1 VTGDASQHRRRD
13 YTLVCPSCDRRYND
27 DGLILDCPADH
38 EPALL
43 RTQYA
48 DSLFNPRTDYNGVFR
63 YERWLPLSSERRHE
77 DDTGRTV
84 VYRSSGL
91 AGPLGLSNL
100 WIAFNGYWPERGARL
115 ETATFKEL
123 EAYTV
128 LGRLPEHQ
136 VVLTIASSGNTGAAF
151 AWACSQRQLP
161 CLIIVPEKGLRR
173 FRFRDP
179 LHPCVNI
186 VVIKDGDYPD
196 AIDLAAAVSRIPP
209 FHAEGGVKNVGR
221 RDGLATVLLSAFEE
235 MQCLPSYYF
244 QAAGSGTGAIAVL
257 EAAKRL
263 RGAMGDLALPKLMLC
278 QNQPFTPIFDA
289 WRTSQRPGS
298 GSDEHFRDAIK
309 HVYADEL
316 TNWAPPY
323 ATRGGVYDSL
333 VESRGD
339 VLTASNAAAQSAAA
353 MFLELEGIDIEPAAG
368 VAVACLQEAVAQ
380 GSVEKDL
387 VVLLNVTGGGRLRLG
402 EDYSLIPAE
411 PQLQLTRNALAAA
424 DQVAALCG
432 TSEVNLT

>member
-1 VTGDASQHRRRD
+1 
-13 YTLVCPSCDRRYND
+13 
-27 DGLILDCPADH
+27 
-38 EPALL
+38 
-43 RTQYA
+43 
-48 DSLFNPRTDYNGVFR
+48 
-63 YERWLPLSSERRHE
+63 
-77 DDTGRTV
+77 
-84 VYRSSGL
+84 
-91 AGPLGLSNL
+91 
-100 WIAFNGYWPERGARL
+100 
-115 ETATFKEL
+115 
-123 EAYTV
+123 
-128 LGRLPEHQ
+128 
-136 VVLTIASSGNTGAAF
+136 
-151 AWACSQRQLP
+151 
-161 CLIIVPEKGLRR
+161 
-173 FRFRDP
+173 
-179 LHPCVNI
+179 
-186 VVIKDGDYPD
+186 
-196 AIDLAAAVSRIPP
+196 
-209 FHAEGGVKNVGR
+209 
-221 RDGLATVLLSAFEE
+221 

-411 PQLQLTRNALAAA
+411 PQLQLTRNSLAAA